1 MLYLYSGCPKGWR
14 WGHVRIFKNKSFARF
29 ARKARIADAAL
40 CEAVGNAERGLIDA
54 DLGGG
59 VIKQRIARSG
69 GGKSGGFRTII
80 LFRAGARAFFVH
92 GFAKNDQ
99 DNIRDDELAAFKM
112 LAAETAGL
120 RRCGARHGDRGRGF
134 CGGDGR

>member
-1 MLYLYSGCPKGWR
+1 M
-14 WGHVRIFKNKSFARF
+14 GHVRIFKNKSFARF

-59 VIKQRIARSG
+59 VIKQRIARPG
-69 GGKSGGFRTII
+69 KGKSGGFRTII
-80 LFRAGARAFFVH
+80 LFQAGARAFFVH

-112 LAAETAGL
+112 LAAELLGYDDAALATAIEAGVFMEVMDDDK
-120 RRCGARHGDRGRGF
+120 AIP
-134 CGGDGR
+134 